1 MYDQHSYKRSDQAR
15 DQRSERPGRKFG
27 HCVFGVVRDFEVDA
41 WTGTLCQLKL
51 RTLTSHCVLVAVDLF
66 RIASHGQKLCRVQ
79 AAAQILPT
87 MGSGEQGG
95 IPPAPVVSRPPTQ
108 SNEEWLCG
116 RSREFKTALPVA
128 PGRQADT

>member
-1 MYDQHSYKRSDQAR
+1 MA
-15 DQRSERPGRKFG
+15 
-27 HCVFGVVRDFEVDA
+27 A
-41 WTGTLCQLKL
+41 WTAKA
-51 RTLTSHCVLVAVDLF
+51 TSHNRSSGACPQLHIAYRSLSSLF

-79 AAAQILPT
+79 AAAQVLPT

-116 RSREFKTALPVA
+116 RSREFSMPYQSSRAGKLIRDRLHCSIVLKLGNVSSDCHTRKSDVPL
-128 PGRQADT
+128 QS